1 MKSKFLTI
9 FSIIV
14 VMAFSADDAVT
25 IPNPVTI
32 DFTEVDV
39 GPSSKVNLSDQ
50 FADYGVIFEDVY
62 RYIDVRDPF
71 PDDHGISN
79 GFLEDQLVSATLGT
93 VHFTSPTPFLM
104 IDWWLIPTPTTQ
116 LIVEVYD
123 SEDTLLDSF
132 MTSTAVSS
140 GTETLMGSGLISYM
154 TFSNHGGQTQIASI
168 TFAPIPVPGA
178 VVLGGIGVVLVG
190 WLRRK
195 RTL

>member
-1 MKSKFLTI
+1 MKKKFITI
-9 FSIIV
+9 CSIIG
-14 VMAFSADDAVT
+14 VMAFSADAAVT

-32 DFTEVDV
+32 DFTEVDL
-39 GPSSKVNLSDQ
+39 GPYSVVNLSDQ

-79 GFLEDQLVSATLGT
+79 GVYEDQLVSATLGT
-93 VHFTSPTPFLM
+93 VYFTNPTPFVML
-104 IDWWLIPTPTTQ
+104 DWWVIADPTTQ

-123 SEDTLLDSF
+123 SGNNLLDSF
-132 MTSTAVSS
+132 TTSAAAYS

-154 TFSNHGGQTQIASI
+154 TFTNHGGQTQIANI
-168 TFAPIPVPGA
+168 TFAPIPAPGA
-178 VVLGGIGVVLVG
+178 VLLGGIGVVLVG